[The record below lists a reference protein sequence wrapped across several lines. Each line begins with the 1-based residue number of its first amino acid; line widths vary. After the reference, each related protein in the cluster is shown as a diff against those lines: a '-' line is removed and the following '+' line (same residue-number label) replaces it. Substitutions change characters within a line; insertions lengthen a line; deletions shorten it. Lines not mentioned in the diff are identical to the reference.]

1 MKRLLST
8 LVVLSVSL
16 VLVAGSATPSQA
28 GFGVGLHY
36 LNTVGDMKDIE
47 GFDSSAL
54 GFMGVYSFGSA
65 LLNFEAGV
73 EWVPNYAFEKDMIQ
87 PQFFAFIGEF
97 IYGGIGIGIG
107 HIDSEWQDK
116 PFFALRAGVKVTVF
130 DLFASYRF
138 QNMKD
143 IDDLDSDSLDAVT
156 FGALFKF

>member
-1 MKRLLST
+1 MKRLFT
-8 LVVLSVSL
+8 ALVIVSVSL
-16 VLVAGSATPSQA
+16 VLVAGSATKSEA
-28 GFGVGLHY
+28 GFGLGLHY

-54 GFMGVYSFGSA
+54 GFMGVYSFGAS

-73 EWVPNYAFEKDMIQ
+73 EWIPNYAFEKDMIQ
-87 PQFFAFIGEF
+87 PQFFAFIGSF
-97 IYGGIGIGIG
+97 IYGGVGVGIG

-116 PFFALRAGVKVTVF
+116 PFFALRGGVKVAVL

-143 IDDLDSDSLDAVT
+143 IEDLDSDSLDALT